1 MASRR
6 LSPSRVAGIAAW
18 TAASVTWGT
27 AAVALANATPGVEP
41 EVPVG
46 EPAPTTTTILVDAP
60 AAAPT
65 LPESGIVVLRY
76 TPVERPEP
84 KVIVQTVTVQGA
96 ASAPSA
102 PTAPVVR
109 ERSSGS

>member
-1 MASRR
+1 MAARR

-27 AAVALANATPGVEP
+27 AAVALANASPAIEP
-41 EVPVG
+41 EAPVN
-46 EPAPTTTTILVDAP
+46 ELAPTTTTIQNDVP
-60 AAAPT
+60 AAAPA
-65 LPESGIVVLRY
+65 LPDSGIIVLRY

-84 KVIVQTVTVQGA
+84 KVIVQTVTVPGSP
-96 ASAPSA
+96 SAPSA
-102 PTAPVVR
+102 PPVR